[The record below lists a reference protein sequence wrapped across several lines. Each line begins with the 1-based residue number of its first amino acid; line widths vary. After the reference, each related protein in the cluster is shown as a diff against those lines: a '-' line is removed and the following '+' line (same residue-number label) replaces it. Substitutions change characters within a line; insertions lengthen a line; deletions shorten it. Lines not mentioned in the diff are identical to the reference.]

1 MQNKCMQK
9 QLNNA
14 EVQQF
19 EKQQCRNTTMHAEI
33 QQCRNT
39 DNTPGPDAMHVYIQQ
54 TDKMQ
59 K

>member
-19 EKQQCRNTTMHAEI
+19 EAKATT
-33 QQCRNT
+33 QK
-39 DNTPGPDAMHVYIQQ
+39 YISTLQNEKYAAVNS
-54 TDKMQ
+54 TH
-59 K
+59 